1 MVREVCTLSL
11 PSFETFP
18 ILSSLF
24 SSSDR
29 SLLDDSSSSFQ
40 LLSHFSYSLG
50 VPCHSLVLQPNNPYG
65 FSDRSLLDD
74 SSSSFQLLS
83 HFSYS
88 LGVPCHSLVLQPNNP
103 YGFSECHLEKCPWI
117 YFTRK
122 GPTALL
128 VSLSFLVRH

>member
-29 SLLDDSSSSFQ
+29 SLLDD
-40 LLSHFSYSLG
+40 L
-50 VPCHSLVLQPNNPYG
+50 
-65 FSDRSLLDD
+65 
-74 SSSSFQLLS
+74 SSSFQLLS